1 MYIPLSEALL
11 VCFSFLK
18 EIFWDSISLSWLI
31 WMFGCYVS
39 DFVGVITHVYAEPF
53 DNLGQEITNAVRIV
67 LIDKRYLKFE
77 MKRFFFCFVYC
88 FDLFIHFFYMVFL
101 YLKRYLWVCFVGRIR
116 WSIQK
121 MMSESST
128 GLSILVLQFVKINS
142 KRGLLDVISL
152 SISIM

>member
-1 MYIPLSEALL
+1 MYIPLFEALL

-18 EIFWDSISLSWLI
+18 EIFWDNISLSWLI
-31 WMFGCYVS
+31 LMFGCYVS

-77 MKRFFFCFVYC
+77 MNRFFRCFIYC
-88 FDLFIHFFYMVFL
+88 FDLFIHFLYTVFL

-121 MMSESST
+121 NDIW
-128 GLSILVLQFVKINS
+128 IL
-142 KRGLLDVISL
+142 DWVIHFGVAVC
-152 SISIM
+152 